1 MADGKL
7 GLVSVGAYVPRYR
20 LTGKLLAQVW
30 GSGGGE
36 RAVAN
41 YDEDAVT
48 MACEAALDAVAGRDP
63 ARIGAC
69 FLASTSAPYV
79 EKSSATLIAT
89 VADLGPEIVTADLA
103 GSLRAGTTALR
114 LALDAVKA
122 GTVAQALAVAA
133 DMRPVAPG
141 SELEGMLGDGALAA
155 AAAPHLGEKLGREPV
170 AGHVG
175 ADVQE
180 SDRSVSHR
188 GLR

>member
-7 GLVSVGAYVPRYR
+7 GLVSMGAYVPRYR

-79 EKSSATLIAT
+79 EKSNATLVAT
-89 VADLGPEIVTADLA
+89 VADLGTALLTADVG
-103 GSLRAGTTALR
+103 GSLRSGTTALR
-114 LALDAVKA
+114 LALDAVRA
-122 GTVAQALAVAA
+122 GTAAEALAVAS
-133 DMRPVAPG
+133 DMRPVARSSPSTASARCRSRPYARTNVRSG
-141 SELEGMLGDGALAA
+141 
-155 AAAPHLGEKLGREPV
+155 
-170 AGHVG
+170 
-175 ADVQE
+175 
-180 SDRSVSHR
+180 SDRT
-188 GLR
+188 